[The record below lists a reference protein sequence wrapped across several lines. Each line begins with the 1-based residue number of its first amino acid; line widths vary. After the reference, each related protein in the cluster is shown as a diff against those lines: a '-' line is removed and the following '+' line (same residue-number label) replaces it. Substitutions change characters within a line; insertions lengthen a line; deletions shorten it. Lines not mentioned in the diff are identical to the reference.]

1 MSYIFCMNESS
12 LTILTFYNR
21 DTTGVTTLA
30 TVDPLILYPLFW
42 VDQDIQDIAEKQL
55 FDLIY
60 TKLTHKIDSFLF
72 TILTGLYI
80 LVWINIES

>member
-30 TVDPLILYPLFW
+30 TVNPLILYPLFW

-55 FDLIY
+55 FYLIY
-60 TKLTHKIDSFLF
+60 TKPTHKIDSFLF

-80 LVWINIES
+80 LIWINIKS

>member
-1 MSYIFCMNESS
+1 MNESS

-30 TVDPLILYPLFW
+30 ILYPLFW

-55 FDLIY
+55 FYLIY
-60 TKLTHKIDSFLF
+60 TKPIHKIDSFLF

-80 LVWINIES
+80 LIWINIES